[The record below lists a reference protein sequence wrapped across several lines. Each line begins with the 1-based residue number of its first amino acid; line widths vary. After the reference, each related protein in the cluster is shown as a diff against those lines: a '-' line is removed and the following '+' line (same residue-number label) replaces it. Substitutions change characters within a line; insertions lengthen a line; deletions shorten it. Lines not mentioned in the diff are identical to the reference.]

1 MQDAL
6 NDMKDR
12 VTDMGEYHN
21 NENEMLALLCAI
33 YSGQKYFCHLFVL
46 KFPNFADF
54 YDVNVFIKILGDVD
68 TFSGQHINV

>member
-12 VTDMGEYHN
+12 VTDMREYHN

-33 YSGQKYFCHLFVL
+33 YSGKKYFCHFLC
-46 KFPNFADF
+46 
-54 YDVNVFIKILGDVD
+54 
-68 TFSGQHINV
+68 